1 MARYLSLDWDH
12 QQLLVVSAN
21 VGRGSVQI
29 QKAVS
34 WTETLD
40 PNGGDPEALGKLL
53 RERLDAVGIAPA
65 PVLVSIGRDRMILK
79 EVKFPNVP
87 AAEEPALVRFQAAKE
102 LTDAPEDMVIDY
114 ARLNGPEGGERK
126 AVAVIIR
133 RQLLAS
139 YEAICKAAGLK
150 LAALSPRTIGILET
164 VRVMA
169 GSTGLNPVPLPPD
182 ATVAALV
189 VADRWAGFSII
200 RGDSVLLTRSFAPG
214 GALMGEV
221 RRNVSVYSGQNRQRP
236 LQALYVAGGNEHA
249 LLREGLE
256 ESLGIPVYMLD
267 PFAGLRQPDFPADG
281 RGAFA
286 GAVGLLHA
294 RSKSQEL
301 AVDFVHPKQP
311 KPPADPNKR
320 KVIFA
325 MAGIAAALLAV
336 VSWSYYSLDKQD
348 KELTQLA
355 RDKTDLDGR
364 LVMLEEDSK
373 RIKALDDWV
382 KTDINWLDELY
393 DLTDRFPEPVPIRL
407 VTVTGDTVA
416 SGKDKQLARMSVRGI
431 RTNDRHSVDSLHD
444 QWGIE
449 KNYKVDAITD
459 KPNTALERFNFQREF
474 SFSAKFEKRPP
485 NQYTRQLPDQAEEEE
500 DQVKKNQRRNRGG
513 RGGRGNPGA
522 DQMGGIE
529 Q

>member
-53 RERLDAVGIAPA
+53 RERLDSAGIAPA

-114 ARLNGPEGGERK
+114 ARLNGTEGGERK

-150 LAALSPRTIGILET
+150 LAALSPRTIGILEA

-189 VADRWAGFSII
+189 VADRWAGFSISRTTI
-200 RGDSVLLTRSFAPG
+200 AAS
-214 GALMGEV
+214 
-221 RRNVSVYSGQNRQRP
+221 
-236 LQALYVAGGNEHA
+236 
-249 LLREGLE
+249 
-256 ESLGIPVYMLD
+256 
-267 PFAGLRQPDFPADG
+267 GLRSPSGARGLSSSG
-281 RGAFA
+281 RIF
-286 GAVGLLHA
+286 
-294 RSKSQEL
+294 KT
-301 AVDFVHPKQP
+301 
-311 KPPADPNKR
+311 
-320 KVIFA
+320 VIPS
-325 MAGIAAALLAV
+325 LSV
-336 VSWSYYSLDKQD
+336 NWSYGS
-348 KELTQLA
+348 
-355 RDKTDLDGR
+355 
-364 LVMLEEDSK
+364 S
-373 RIKALDDWV
+373 
-382 KTDINWLDELY
+382 
-393 DLTDRFPEPVPIRL
+393 
-407 VTVTGDTVA
+407 
-416 SGKDKQLARMSVRGI
+416 S
-431 RTNDRHSVDSLHD
+431 
-444 QWGIE
+444 
-449 KNYKVDAITD
+449 
-459 KPNTALERFNFQREF
+459 
-474 SFSAKFEKRPP
+474 
-485 NQYTRQLPDQAEEEE
+485 
-500 DQVKKNQRRNRGG
+500 
-513 RGGRGNPGA
+513 
-522 DQMGGIE
+522 
-529 Q
+529 